1 MASCPQFFCGCLEQ
15 MAVAIEQV
23 LSSSTVFSSL
33 STCLILT
40 PPLGRKKALLGGYS
54 FGLICY
60 AKKIPLFLSNII
72 LSDSLII
79 PNFSSPFFI
88 FPRGK
93 KHEGTVDG
101 RNPAP
106 VDMIKISSFTFGFIH
121 QQYK

>member
-1 MASCPQFFCGCLEQ
+1 

-40 PPLGRKKALLGGYS
+40 PPLGSFLSVAWGILLGLFATQKNSLYS
-54 FGLICY
+54 N
-60 AKKIPLFLSNII
+60 SNII

-79 PNFSSPFFI
+79 PNFSPSFFI

-101 RNPAP
+101 SE
-106 VDMIKISSFTFGFIH
+106 ILH
-121 QQYK
+121 QLI